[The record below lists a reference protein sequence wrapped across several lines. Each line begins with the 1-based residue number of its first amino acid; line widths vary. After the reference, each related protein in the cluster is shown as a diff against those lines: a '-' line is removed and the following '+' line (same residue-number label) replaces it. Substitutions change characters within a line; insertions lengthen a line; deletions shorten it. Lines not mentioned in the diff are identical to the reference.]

1 MKAQDLKTSAF
12 FVDFENVYYSLLNT
26 PFRLKSDAALTLTM
40 DALSALR
47 QELRDQGYALL
58 VERSYADW
66 ERMPFTTQ
74 RQLQIL
80 GILPRFADSRMDKNT
95 ADIELSLDIMQHV
108 LTRPELAHV
117 ILVGGDR
124 DYLPILRRLKEQ
136 HRGIIICALK
146 HSLSGDIR
154 EFAEHYSQAEIIEL
168 NRLVEMPDAPPQRAH
183 YEMEDDELDW
193 DEFNDDPKIGE
204 WHERYLSSM
213 LRFMTENNYKEIH
226 LGPFFRWLQETRV
239 FELVSVPQQRKV
251 FEQLKRIGAVI
262 IEERDTGQGY
272 SFSVAVLNWGH
283 ELVERLAEEGEDIE

>member
-1 MKAQDLKTSAF
+1 MLKKQSFETGAL
-12 FVDFENVYYSLLNT
+12 FVDFENVYYSLLNP
-26 PFRLKSDAALTLTM
+26 PFRLKSEAALSMTM
-40 DALSALR
+40 DVLSTLR
-47 QELRDQGYALL
+47 QDLREQGYALL

-95 ADIELSLDIMQHV
+95 ADIELSLDVMQHV
-108 LTRPELAHV
+108 LTRPELVNV

-136 HRGIIICALK
+136 HRGIIICTLK
-146 HSLSGDIR
+146 HTLSGDIR
-154 EFAEHYSQAEIIEL
+154 EFAEHYAQAQIIEL
-168 NRLVEMPDAPPQRAH
+168 DKLVDVPEPAPRRY
-183 YEMEDDELDW
+183 YEEDDDEEEMDW
-193 DEFNDDPKIGE
+193 DEFNDNLQVGE

-251 FEQLKRIGAVI
+251 FEQLKRIGAVL

-272 SFSVAVLNWGH
+272 SFSVAVLNWEH
-283 ELVERLAEEGEDIE
+283 ELVEKINDQLEA